1 MKKIC
6 LLFFA
11 LSLNPTQKLSVLAF
25 NLDDNIYILEQ
36 GSDIAIKTLNADTI
50 FPISCLHQESYAL
63 SDIDFSKDPQCLI
76 DTLNQAYHLDID
88 YYIDFKQRYQMKQLK
103 QIANDKQLSQ
113 MMEVYPQC
121 LIDTLNQA
129 YHLDIDYYI
138 DFKQRYQMKQ
148 LKQIAN
154 DKQLSQMME
163 VYRQIDTDIT
173 LLEAMKQY
181 RNLSNLL
188 KMDIHQEYPMLVK
201 KQNYYYPFAPFEE

>member
-113 MMEVYPQC
+113 MMEVY
-121 LIDTLNQA
+121 
-129 YHLDIDYYI
+129 
-138 DFKQRYQMKQ
+138 
-148 LKQIAN
+148 
-154 DKQLSQMME
+154 
-163 VYRQIDTDIT
+163 RQIDTDIT

-188 KMDIHQEYPMLVK
+188 KMDIHQEYPLLVK